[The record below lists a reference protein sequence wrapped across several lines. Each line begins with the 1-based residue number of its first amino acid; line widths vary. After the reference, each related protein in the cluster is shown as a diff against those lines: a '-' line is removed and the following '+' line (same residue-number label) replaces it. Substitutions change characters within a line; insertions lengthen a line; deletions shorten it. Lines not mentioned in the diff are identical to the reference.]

1 MGKNLRIDSTEIVG
15 GLVEDVG
22 RVDDAFGG
30 DETSLNRRLRC
41 TIVTICQRLVKEDS
55 RAVPHINPQHLLS
68 SCRGREQNVH
78 VRNNISR
85 SQESIDRTSSV
96 VEEVGRV

>member
-1 MGKNLRIDSTEIVG
+1 MGRNLRIDSTEIVR

-22 RVDDAFGG
+22 RVYDTFCG

-55 RAVPHINPQHLLS
+55 RAVPRVDLS
-68 SCRGREQNVH
+68 TSFRAAEQEN
-78 VRNNISR
+78 
-85 SQESIDRTSSV
+85 RTYT
-96 VEEVGRV
+96 